1 MSILLQALMQKQVT
15 QNTNTIKLSDLRE
28 GSIVLVKGGFGSEAA
43 VEATITCV
51 CDDVKNGYP
60 GVDYVVNKT
69 QEMHWAYLD
78 QVKRVITY

>member
-1 MSILLQALMQKQVT
+1 MSILLQALMQKQVVN
-15 QNTNTIKLSDLRE
+15 QNTISLSDLRE
-28 GSIVLVKGGFGSEAA
+28 GSVVLVRGGFGSEAA

-51 CDDVKNGYP
+51 CDDVKNGHP

>member
-1 MSILLQALMQKQVT
+1 MSILLQALMQKQVVN
-15 QNTNTIKLSDLRE
+15 QNTISLSDLRE
-28 GSIVLVKGGFGSEAA
+28 GSVVLVRGGFGSEAA

>member
-1 MSILLQALMQKQVT
+1 MSILLQALMQKQVVN
-15 QNTNTIKLSDLRE
+15 QNTISLSDLRK
-28 GSIVLVKGGFGSEAA
+28 GSVVLVRGGFWPKAA

-60 GVDYVVNKT
+60 GIDYVVNKT